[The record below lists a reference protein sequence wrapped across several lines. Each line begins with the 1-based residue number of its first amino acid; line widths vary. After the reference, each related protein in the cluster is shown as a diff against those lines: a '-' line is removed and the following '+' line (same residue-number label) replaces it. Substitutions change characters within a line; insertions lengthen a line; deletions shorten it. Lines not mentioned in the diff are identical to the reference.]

1 MGLSETSA
9 KRYFGLLNLLLFLMQ
24 SGRRC
29 SRCQRLRSALAG
41 GPQAAF
47 YSARLMMIF
56 CTSLVPS

>member
-1 MGLSETSA
+1 MSA

-29 SRCQRLRSALAG
+29 SRCQCLALAG

>member
-1 MGLSETSA
+1 MGPSGTSA

-29 SRCQRLRSALAG
+29 SRCQRLALAG